1 MNESEKIY
9 RKYEVAISFLEREN
23 VSLEG
28 EFDREIESESSLE
41 AEKRQKSILKK
52 IKANNQKVVLLNAQK
67 EKELDEYYNEK
78 RFNDLMESEPEV
90 EAITPEKV
98 KELYRAYNNKQ
109 HFLNLYGTT
118 KFHLV
123 DDAFLKRMHDY
134 LIKKVK

>member
-1 MNESEKIY
+1 MNEAEKIY

-23 VSLEG
+23 VSLDTELQK
-28 EFDREIESESSLE
+28 ESTDYKQE
-41 AEKRQKSILKK
+41 QVILRK
-52 IKANNQKVVLLNAQK
+52 IKANNKKVVLLNAQK
-67 EKELDEYYNEK
+67 EKELDEYYDEK

-123 DDAFLKRMHDY
+123 DYAFLKRMHDY
-134 LIKKVK
+134 LVKKVK